1 MFIGEFLAF
10 LVAIL
15 WTISSL
21 ASEKASR
28 HYGATTLNII
38 RMAQAILFIG
48 ITLLVITGSPLPL
61 KTTPSIWWW
70 LTLSAIVG
78 YVISDYYFLKC
89 FIMIGARW
97 GELFMTVAPISA
109 ALTGWLLLG
118 DKMGPLAILGM
129 MVTTFG
135 ICLSVLSK
143 PGDSKKKLQV
153 KLPIRA
159 VVYGLVAGIGQGIGL
174 VFSKK
179 GMIIYQDQI
188 TDMFSSE
195 AMGSFYMS
203 FSSTMIRCIITFFG
217 FVIIYLF
224 QSRNKELRA
233 AMPES
238 FKLSN
243 FYQNKRL
250 FWLATLSTITGPFLG
265 VALSLAS
272 SLYTSTGVTQTI
284 MSLIPVMILYPSHVL
299 FKTKITFL
307 EVVGAIISVAGVA
320 MFFF

>member
-1 MFIGEFLAF
+1 MFIGELLAF

-48 ITLLVITGSPLPL
+48 LTLLVITGSPLPL
-61 KTTPSIWWW
+61 STTPSIWVW

-129 MVTTFG
+129 MVTIVG

-143 PGDSKKKLQV
+143 KGDSKKLQV
-153 KLPIRA
+153 KLPLNA
-159 VVYGLVAGIGQGIGL
+159 VIYGLIGGI
-174 VFSKK
+174 SKK
-179 GMIIYQDQI
+179 GMLIYQDQI
-188 TDMFSSE
+188 QDMFASE

-203 FSSTMIRCIITFFG
+203 FSSTMIRCIITFLG
-217 FVIIYLF
+217 FVVIYLF
-224 QSRNKELRA
+224 QSRTKELRM

-238 FKLSN
+238 NRLKN
-243 FYQNKRL
+243 FFQNKRL

-284 MSLIPVMILYPSHVL
+284 MSTTPVLILYPSYLL

-307 EVVGAIISVAGVA
+307 EVVGAVICVIGVA
-320 MFFF
+320 LFFF

>member
-1 MFIGEFLAF
+1 MFIGELLAF

-48 ITLLVITGSPLPL
+48 LTLFVITGSPLPL
-61 KTTPSIWWW
+61 STTPSIWVW

-129 MVTTFG
+129 MVTIVG

-143 PGDSKKKLQV
+143 KGDSKKLQV
-153 KLPIRA
+153 KLPLNA
-159 VVYGLVAGIGQGIGL
+159 VIYGLIGGIGQGMGL

-179 GMIIYQDQI
+179 GMLIYQDQI
-188 TDMFSSE
+188 QDMFASE

-203 FSSTMIRCIITFFG
+203 FSSTMIRCIITFLG
-217 FVIIYLF
+217 FVVIYLF
-224 QSRNKELRA
+224 QSRTKELRM

-238 FKLSN
+238 NRLKN
-243 FYQNKRL
+243 FFQNKRL
-250 FWLATLSTITGPFLG
+250 FWWATLSTITGPFLG

-284 MSLIPVMILYPSHVL
+284 MSTTPVLILYPSYLL

-307 EVVGAIISVAGVA
+307 EVVGAVICVIGVA
-320 MFFF
+320 LFFF